1 MSRSTFMASLMG
13 SIGAQHGTEDE
24 LLGVWDICGESIAK
38 AAADAMAADVT
49 ALTKVWCNPYP
60 FSLYLQTAI
69 ITPAAA
75 LTAHDTNNAS
85 VLLLT
90 DNAADSTPAAAATWL
105 TATTSASGT
114 GNWVTDIGVRP
125 SSFTAA
131 NRILPA
137 GGNLF
142 WQITKASA
150 GVVVPIMRIVPVFR
164 KLG

>member
-38 AAADAMAADVT
+38 AAADGMASDTT

-60 FSLYLQTAI
+60 FSLYLTNAI
-69 ITPAAA
+69 ITPAAG
-75 LTAHDTNNAS
+75 LTAHDSNNAS
-85 VLLLT
+85 ILLLT
-90 DNAADSTPAAAATWL
+90 DNAADSVPATAATWL
-105 TATTSASGT
+105 TATTGAGGT
-114 GNWVTDIGVRP
+114 GNWATDIGVRP
-125 SSFTAA
+125 SSYTAA

-142 WQITKASA
+142 WQINKGGS

>member
-1 MSRSTFMASLMG
+1 MSRQTFMSSLMG

-60 FSLYLQTAI
+60 FSIYLINAI
-69 ITPAAA
+69 ITPAAT

-90 DNAADSTPAAAATWL
+90 DNAADGTPAAAATWL
-105 TATTSASGT
+105 TATTGT
-114 GNWVTDIGVRP
+114 GNWATDIGVRP
-125 SSFTAA
+125 SSYTAA
-131 NRILPA
+131 NRILLPGA
-137 GGNLF
+137 NLF